1 MKEFNEKVI
10 ESVDVE
16 TIPEKTEEDQT
27 SAWSDESEFSIGQSV
42 KKKAGNYNAF
52 LTVAGSQ
59 REWPA

>member
-1 MKEFNEKVI
+1 MKEFNDKVI

-42 KKKAGNYNAF
+42 KKKAGNSLLYF
-52 LTVAGSQ
+52 SRTPI
-59 REWPA
+59 EPF

>member
-42 KKKAGNYNAF
+42 KKKAGNDTNS
-52 LTVAGSQ
+52 LTFCST
-59 REWPA
+59 